1 MILPNGQRAG
11 FFIGDAAGV
20 GKGRQ
25 IAGIILDNYARGRT
39 KGIWFT
45 ISSDLIVDSK
55 RDLNDLGCYVKV
67 IDGCQELD
75 KHTRVLG
82 LPADFK
88 TGVVF
93 STYATLVSTVQKGSG
108 FSTGRQ
114 SRLQQLVDWCGGKD
128 FDGCLIFDECHK
140 AKNFVPGKEQASTK
154 VAVAV
159 TSIQRMLPKARVL
172 YCSATGVTDVKNMAF
187 MERLGLWG
195 EGAPYKSFEQF
206 LVSVQKKGLGM
217 AEILAM
223 EMKSAGMY
231 VSRGLSYKQA
241 EFLTV
246 EASLTKEQRKMYD
259 TAAHVWNEL
268 RKALESASIRTTN
281 NNGRIWQQFWSCH
294 QRFFKQL
301 CLGMKVPTIVKEAKE
316 ALDNGQCIVI
326 GLQTTGEVLSQG
338 ITKFTKIQI
347 SLCIYT
353 V

>member
-39 KGIWFT
+39 KSIWFT
-45 ISSDLIVDSK
+45 ISSDLIVDTK
-55 RDLNDLGCYVKV
+55 RDLNDIGCYVKV

-82 LPADFK
+82 LPSDFK

-93 STYATLVSTVQKGSG
+93 STYATLVSTVQKGG
-108 FSTGRQ
+108 AFSTGRQ

-154 VAVAV
+154 VAIAV

-195 EGAPYKSFEQF
+195 EGAPYKTFEQF
-206 LVSVQKKGLGM
+206 LVSIQKKGLGM

-223 EMKSAGMY
+223 EMK
-231 VSRGLSYKQA
+231 
-241 EFLTV
+241 
-246 EASLTKEQRKMYD
+246 
-259 TAAHVWNEL
+259 
-268 RKALESASIRTTN
+268 
-281 NNGRIWQQFWSCH
+281 
-294 QRFFKQL
+294 
-301 CLGMKVPTIVKEAKE
+301 
-316 ALDNGQCIVI
+316 
-326 GLQTTGEVLSQG
+326 
-338 ITKFTKIQI
+338 
-347 SLCIYT
+347 
-353 V
+353 